1 MTDKTKLAEDDGDE
15 LIPVETPLDDATGE
29 GVGGNAAEDEGDE
42 RIAESDDDLDADTE
56 SGGDGAEGGDENT
69 ARKRRLKRRQHQRA
83 ARERTEAELRMLRE
97 QNVLLQQQVTQ
108 IAGQTGQTQA
118 GALEKRYQEVQS
130 DIRMAESI
138 MAKAIEANAGE
149 DVVAA
154 QRIRDEAIAEAQRIA
169 AQHQHLTTQQKSA
182 ATPAATYAQQ
192 WTAANDW
199 FDPQARDADSQLAR
213 QIDNDMAASGWN
225 PNTRE
230 YWTELTARCKE
241 AFEQA
246 ESGDDDGEPAAAKSP
261 RRKAPPT
268 GQSREH
274 VPSSTRKEIY
284 VTPERKQAM
293 IEAGAWEDP
302 VKRQRMLKRYREYDQ
317 TSAR

>member
-1 MTDKTKLAEDDGDE
+1 MTDTTKITENDGEAEE
-15 LIPVETPLDDATGE
+15 LIPTETLP
-29 GVGGNAAEDEGDE
+29 VAAPEEDDE
-42 RIAESDDDLDADTE
+42 RIAESDDDLDADAET
-56 SGGDGAEGGDENT
+56 GGDAEAADGDENT

-83 ARERTEAELRMLRE
+83 ARERTEAQLRMLQE
-97 QNVLLQQQVTQ
+97 QNVLLQQQVAS
-108 IAGQTGQTQA
+108 IAGHTSQSA
-118 GALEKRYQEVQS
+118 VSSLEKRYQEIQS
-130 DIRMAESI
+130 DIRMAEQI
-138 MAKAIEANAGE
+138 MAKAIDANAGE

-154 QRIRDEAIAEAQRIA
+154 QRIRDEAIAEAQRVA
-169 AQHQHLTTQQKSA
+169 AQHQQLTTRPQNGGEPQVG
-182 ATPAATYAQQ
+182 YAQQ

-213 QIDNDMAASGWN
+213 RIDNEMAASGWN

-230 YWTELTARCKE
+230 YWTELTARCRE

-246 ESGDDDGEPAAAKSP
+246 ETGDDDAATPEAKTP

-293 IEAGAWEDP
+293 IEAGAWDDP
-302 VKRQRMLKRYREYDQ
+302 EKRQRMLKRYRDYDQ
-317 TSAR
+317 TTAR